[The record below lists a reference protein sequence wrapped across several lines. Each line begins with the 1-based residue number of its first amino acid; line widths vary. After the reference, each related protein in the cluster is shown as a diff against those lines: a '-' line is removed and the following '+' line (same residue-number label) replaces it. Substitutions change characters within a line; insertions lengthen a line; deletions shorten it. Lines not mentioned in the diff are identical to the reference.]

1 MESCQ
6 PIKRLKKMKKLSTF
20 KVPSKPYNL
29 WTWFRQ
35 FLKLTVLEALR
46 VVPRCR
52 ISSNRDVNTPHSV
65 TVAMSLL
72 EDGMCCGEMLAA
84 LLLC

>member
-1 MESCQ
+1 MLLNNQRTEVKIDRSENGLGS
-6 PIKRLKKMKKLSTF
+6 PML
-20 KVPSKPYNL
+20 YNL
-29 WTWFRQ
+29 LTWFLQ

-46 VVPRCR
+46 VVPMCR

-65 TVAMSLL
+65 TAAMSLL
-72 EDGMCCGEMLAA
+72 EDGICCGEMLAA

>member
-1 MESCQ
+1 M
-6 PIKRLKKMKKLSTF
+6 PSTLHN
-20 KVPSKPYNL
+20 VWPVVY
-29 WTWFRQ
+29 RH

-52 ISSNRDVNTPHSV
+52 INSNRVANTPHSV
-65 TVAMSLL
+65 TVAMSLI
-72 EDGMCCGEMLAA
+72 EDGMCCSEMLAA